1 MTDHL
6 DHDHEHEHAHHHAA
20 EDNGN
25 LVEEQSQ
32 IAQEIG
38 SELTDAF
45 VAYVRGE
52 IPFDDLVFGVFDALS
67 DLNVV
72 ASGEYELEEIEEEGD
87 EDDERDEDGADA

>member
-1 MTDHL
+1 MTDQHN
-6 DHDHEHEHAHHHAA
+6 HDHSHNHQDSDA
-20 EDNGN
+20 

-45 VAYVRGE
+45 VAYVRGD

-72 ASGEYELEEIEEEGD
+72 ASGEYELEEVDEEE
-87 EDDERDEDGADA
+87 DANVDA